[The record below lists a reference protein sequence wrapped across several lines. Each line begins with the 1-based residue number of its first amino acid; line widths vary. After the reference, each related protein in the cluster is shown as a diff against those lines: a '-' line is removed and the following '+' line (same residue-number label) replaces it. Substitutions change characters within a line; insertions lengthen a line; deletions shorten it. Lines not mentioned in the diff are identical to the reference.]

1 MRSSSFCKVE
11 SSALMGHGGTQ
22 RGAVDVHLSPTQ
34 RRSPQSSLPHGRP
47 RLGDISNETKRGH
60 FSCNS
65 TCQPQANFSIHF
77 SICRTEFG
85 GLHRHQIPQLWR
97 NPLSWKWGGRKR
109 LPLRESCLLRP
120 SQRRPIF
127 PAQVPARLRSTPSLR
142 PVAFSRKPILLTSS
156 GEDSCRWR
164 RLSKRLWNKKD
175 T

>member
-65 TCQPQANFSIHF
+65 TCQPQANFSIQLQHLPHGVWWTAQA
-77 SICRTEFG
+77 SNPAAVAEPAIMEMGRT
-85 GLHRHQIPQLWR
+85 
-97 NPLSWKWGGRKR
+97 K
-109 LPLRESCLLRP
+109 
-120 SQRRPIF
+120 
-127 PAQVPARLRSTPSLR
+127 
-142 PVAFSRKPILLTSS
+142 AFAPT
-156 GEDSCRWR
+156 
-164 RLSKRLWNKKD
+164 
-175 T
+175 